1 MSVEIANTE
10 ADVTKWNT
18 NFYYTIHRNPIAI
31 KQKLSDAI
39 YAAYNVY
46 TIQKKIEENMANINK
61 SSQNTD
67 PNNTDPNNTDPNN
80 TDPNNTDPSIAT
92 LAMLRINNNT
102 KFLKK
107 HQEQLSDAEKKLSTA
122 TLELYIT
129 VLNIIN
135 TPLADRIDFTEE
147 EKKSNAVKTQQ
158 ALIHYLTKDYMVV
171 KTDDELKSAPPNSI
185 QNMQLFIT
193 TIEVSRQ
200 LHALP
205 LVVKELEKINPST
218 ANTSLTGGRRR
229 RRFSRKNARKCH
241 SSRRHKNIKHKGRTR
256 KLHTK

>member
-1 MSVEIANTE
+1 MSADIANPE

-18 NFYYTIHRNPIAI
+18 NFYYTIHHNPIDI

-39 YAAYNVY
+39 DAAYKVY
-46 TIQKKIEENMANINK
+46 TIQKNIQENEANINK

-67 PNNTDPNNTDPNN
+67 PNNTDPN
-80 TDPNNTDPSIAT
+80 IVALAT
-92 LAMLRINNNT
+92 LRIHNNT
-102 KFLKK
+102 KFLQKNK
-107 HQEQLSDAEKKLSTA
+107 AQLSDAEKKLSTA
-122 TLELYIT
+122 TLELYLT

-135 TPLADRIDFTEE
+135 TPLPNRINFTEE

-171 KTDDELKSAPPNSI
+171 KTDAELKSALPNSI

-193 TIEVSRQ
+193 TIDVSIQ